1 MAASD
6 QLTQKEQSFLEDALE
21 MENLCMTKYSVY
33 ADQCQDDDLKDLLFN
48 ISKNKRQH
56 VNRINHLLGK
66 NNFTYN

>member
-1 MAASD
+1 MAASE